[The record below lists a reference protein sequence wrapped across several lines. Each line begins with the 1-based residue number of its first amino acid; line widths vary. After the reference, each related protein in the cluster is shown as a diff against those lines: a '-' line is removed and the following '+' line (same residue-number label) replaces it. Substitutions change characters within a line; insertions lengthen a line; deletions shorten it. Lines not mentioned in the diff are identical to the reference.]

1 MKTKL
6 LFALAAASLS
16 IAAVACTASTDD
28 QEAVES
34 SNASIVGGTEAE
46 AGEWPG
52 AVALYKNSSRPVC
65 GGVLIADSWVLTA
78 GHCVTVSS
86 PTGGVSSVAI
96 GRHKLSVTTV
106 GETRTVDRAI
116 RHAGYANLDNDLAL
130 LHLTTPAS
138 ASIPRAKVISK
149 TDIASVTTGADT
161 IVVGWGRTAESGG
174 VAADALREVTVPII
188 ANDVC
193 KTYPRYENVTAN
205 MICAG
210 FTTGQYDS
218 CQGDSGGPLYMVL
231 GGEKKVVGL
240 VSWGIGCAR
249 PNAPGVY
256 TRVSNYLAWLYE
268 KTEGA
273 AGELPS
279 SSSDGGAPDGSS
291 SSTDASTGAADA
303 SSSGDASAAAH

>member
-1 MKTKL
+1 MKTTL
-6 LFALAAASLS
+6 PFIALVAASVSL
-16 IAAVACTASTDD
+16 AAVACTASSE
-28 QEAVES
+28 EAVES
-34 SNASIVGGTEAE
+34 SHASIVGGTEADE
-46 AGEWPG
+46 GEWPG

-65 GGVLIADSWVLTA
+65 GGSLIADSWVLTA

-116 RHAGYANLDNDLAL
+116 RHAGYASLNNDIAL

-138 ASIPRAKVISK
+138 ASIPRAKVLSSA
-149 TDIASVTTGADT
+149 DIAAVVAGADT
-161 IVVGWGRTAESGG
+161 VVVGWGRTAESGG
-174 VAADALREVTVPII
+174 IAADALREVTVPII

-218 CQGDSGGPLYMVL
+218 CQGDSGGPLYMTI
-231 GGEKKVVGL
+231 GGEKKQVGL

-256 TRVSNYLAWLYE
+256 TRISNYLAWLYE

-273 AGELPS
+273 AGENPATAT
-279 SSSDGGAPDGSS
+279 DGGVVADAAAPTDAAPN
-291 SSTDASTGAADA
+291 TDASAD
-303 SSSGDASAAAH
+303 H

>member
-1 MKTKL
+1 MKTL
-6 LFALAAASLS
+6 TLIALAAASALS
-16 IAAVACTASTDD
+16 LAAVACTASSSDD
-28 QEAVES
+28 EAVES
-34 SNASIVGGTEAE
+34 SNASIVGGTEADE
-46 AGEWPG
+46 GEWPG

-65 GGVLIADSWVLTA
+65 GGSLIADSWVLTA
-78 GHCVTVSS
+78 GHCVSVSS

-116 RHAGYANLDNDLAL
+116 RHAGYANLNNDIAL

-138 ASIPRAKVISK
+138 ASFPRAKILSSA
-149 TDIASVTTGADT
+149 DIAAVITGADT
-161 IVVGWGRTAESGG
+161 VVVGWGRTAESGG
-174 VAADALREVTVPII
+174 ASADALREVTVPII
-188 ANDVC
+188 ANNVC
-193 KTYPRYENVTAN
+193 KTYPRYENVTDN

-218 CQGDSGGPLYMVL
+218 CQGDSGGPLYMTIA
-231 GGEKKVVGL
+231 GEKKQIGL

-256 TRVSNYLAWLYE
+256 TRISNYLAWLYE

-273 AGELPS
+273 AGEIPS
-279 SSSDGGAPDGSS
+279 SADGGAGDAST
-291 SSTDASTGAADA
+291 STDAATPPPDA
-303 SSSGDASAAAH
+303 SLAD